1 MVEDEVAETGPLPL
15 IFLSYQ
21 WDIQNEVKLLKQHL
35 EWAGYRCWMDI
46 GQMGGGNK
54 LFEKI
59 DAGMRAAKVILC
71 CMTNKYPQ
79 SDNCT
84 REVRYDFTGFP
95 PTGKVREFEYVWKI
109 RESRGIL
116 IKVREFYKCARY
128 FAYAAPP

>member
-1 MVEDEVAETGPLPL
+1 MPVDHVVEDEVVETGPLPL

-21 WDIQNEVKLLKQHL
+21 WEIQNEVKLLKQHL

-59 DAGMRAAKVILC
+59 DAGMRAAKVVIC
-71 CMTNKYPQ
+71 CVTNKYSQ

-84 REVRYDFTGFP
+84 REVGHDFH
-95 PTGKVREFEYVWKI
+95 KV
-109 RESRGIL
+109 GI
-116 IKVREFYKCARY
+116 
-128 FAYAAPP
+128 